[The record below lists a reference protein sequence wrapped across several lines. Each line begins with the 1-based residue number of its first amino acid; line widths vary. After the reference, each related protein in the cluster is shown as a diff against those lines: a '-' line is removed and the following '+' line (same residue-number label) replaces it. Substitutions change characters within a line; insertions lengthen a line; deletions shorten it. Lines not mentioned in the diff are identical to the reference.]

1 MTTRAEARLLG
12 PTAITASNTTVGTVP
27 GTTTWIIKQI
37 ILCNTNNGTDA
48 LVSLGINGSAA
59 TAGNCIFYNYPIGGN
74 DTVVLDCSIVL
85 ATTETLQAIA
95 DRTGVNIV
103 AYGFTKV

>member
-1 MTTRAEARLLG
+1 VA
-12 PTAITASNTTVGTVP
+12 VGTVP
-27 GTTTWIIKQI
+27 ASTTWIIKQI
-37 ILCNTNNGTDA
+37 ILCNTNNALDA
-48 LVSLGINGSAA
+48 NVSIGINGTAA
-59 TAGNCIFYNYPIGGN
+59 TAANCIFFNYPIAGN

-85 ATTETLQAIA
+85 ATTETLNAIA